1 VSIGDARRQPVRSRK
16 AVEMRSW
23 ATDRAISNRHPR
35 IDARYVIPNNSEG
48 TERTGGKRMPDP
60 PLDAAMDSNANPKKR
75 LRRARMKASNV
86 EPIRV
91 HIADVWEELFW
102 FTVIL

>member
-1 VSIGDARRQPVRSRK
+1 
-16 AVEMRSW
+16 
-23 ATDRAISNRHPR
+23 
-35 IDARYVIPNNSEG
+35 
-48 TERTGGKRMPDP
+48 MPAP